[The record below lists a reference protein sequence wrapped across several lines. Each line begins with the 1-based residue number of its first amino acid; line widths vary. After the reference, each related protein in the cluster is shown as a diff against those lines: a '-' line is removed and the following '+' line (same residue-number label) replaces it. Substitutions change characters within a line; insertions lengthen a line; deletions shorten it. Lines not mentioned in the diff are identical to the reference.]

1 MLSRTPFSLRSL
13 VLALSLAASTS
24 LWAADP
30 VTDALQKAY
39 APYRAA
45 LYKTNGKSQPEA
57 QQAITQ
63 AQAAWAQIVSQFGAQ
78 PAAPYDRDSRFGA
91 SLAEV
96 TKVYAKAAGE
106 IGNNQ
111 LTEAH
116 GTLEH
121 ARDVMA
127 DLRKRNQVIVFSD
140 HMNAY
145 HAEME
150 HVLIDGSKMI
160 DEPQGLLRLTA
171 LAGGLDYLAKRLS
184 AEAPAELANNGEF
197 VALVNAVEQ
206 SVAGLKTAL
215 FAQDATAVKAAMS
228 KIKGPYGKLFAKF
241 G

>member
-1 MLSRTPFSLRSL
+1 MLSSRPLSPSAV
-13 VLALSLAASTS
+13 VLALSIMASSS

-30 VTDALQKAY
+30 VTDALQLAY
-39 APYRAA
+39 APYRVA
-45 LYKTNGKSQPEA
+45 LFKTSDKSRPEA
-57 QQAITQ
+57 QQALRQ
-63 AQAAWAQIVSQFGAQ
+63 AQAAWGQIMRQFSAQ
-78 PAAPYDRDSRFGA
+78 PTAPYDRDSRFAA

-96 TKVYAKAAGE
+96 ATVYAKASDE
-106 IGNNQ
+106 IEKNQ
-111 LTEAH
+111 LAEAH
-116 GTLEH
+116 NTLERT
-121 ARDVMA
+121 RDVMA
-127 DLRKRNQVIVFSD
+127 ELRRRNQVIVFSD

-160 DEPQGLLRLTA
+160 DEPQGLLKLTA

-184 AEAPAELANNGEF
+184 AEAPAELAKNGEF

-215 FAQDATAVKAAMS
+215 LAQDAAAVKAAMS
-228 KIKGPYGKLFAKF
+228 KIKGPYSKLFLKF

>member
-1 MLSRTPFSLRSL
+1 MLSLTPFAPRTL
-13 VLALSLAASTS
+13 VLALSLVASTS

-30 VTDALQKAY
+30 VTDALQQAY
-39 APYRAA
+39 APYRSA

-63 AQAAWAQIVSQFGAQ
+63 AQVAWAQIVRQFGTK
-78 PAAPYDRDSRFGA
+78 PSAPYDRDSRFGT

-96 TKVYAKAAGE
+96 TSVYAKAAEE

-111 LTEAH
+111 LAEAH
-116 GTLEH
+116 NTLER

-127 DLRKRNQVIVFSD
+127 ELRRRNQVIVFSD

-160 DEPQGLLRLTA
+160 DEPQGLLKLTA

-184 AEAPAELANNGEF
+184 AEAPAELAKNGEF

-215 FAQDATAVKAAMS
+215 FAQDAAAVKAAMS
-228 KIKGPYGKLFAKF
+228 KIKGPYSKLFAKF